1 MNVVGDRIAVLVGDV
16 HKSYVTFSK
25 YFNLCFNFFMWIF
38 KLYWEIS
45 GAKKSC
51 FYSRHLI

>member
-16 HKSYVTFSK
+16 HKSYVAFSK
-25 YFNLCFNFFMWIF
+25 YFNLCSNFFMWIF

-45 GAKKSC
+45 GAKKSS
-51 FYSRHLI
+51 FYSRLLI

>member
-25 YFNLCFNFFMWIF
+25 YFNLCSNFFMWIF

-45 GAKKSC
+45 GAKKSS
-51 FYSRHLI
+51 FYSRLLI